1 MSKYRWEQHYG
12 LDRFDLSGPRGF
24 PVGGIGWITRN
35 SNEPNTLIREEI
47 TRNDW
52 GFITSMKNYDP
63 PGVKFHWR
71 VWWDTRDAEGKVV
84 IHTDEIHHPTRAE
97 AMRALEVQ
105 HGIDPAEV
113 TEIKWEGNLSTYE

>member
-1 MSKYRWEQHYG
+1 MTKYRWEQHYG

-24 PVGGIGWITRN
+24 PVGQIGWITRN
-35 SNEPNTLIREEI
+35 SDEPGVLIKESI
-47 TRNDW
+47 TRSVW
-52 GFITSMKNYDP
+52 GYITSMKNYDP

-71 VWWDTRDAEGKVV
+71 IWWATRDADGKLTVRS
-84 IHTDEIHHPTRAE
+84 DEVRHRSRAW